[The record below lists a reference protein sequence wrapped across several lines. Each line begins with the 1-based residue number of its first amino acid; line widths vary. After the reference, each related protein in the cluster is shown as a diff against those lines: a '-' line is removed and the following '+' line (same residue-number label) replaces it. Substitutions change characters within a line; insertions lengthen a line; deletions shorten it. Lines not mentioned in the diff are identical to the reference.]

1 MDNPPPVCPLCGKP
15 FVEGVRQRILRISA
29 GLAVRKQEFVYQM
42 PLIEIIA
49 ASLGCGALSKKAS
62 DLYIKIAG
70 QVGTESNLWLQDGD
84 VVLKGIPDAVVGG
97 IKAVKE
103 NRFKIRYGFD
113 GQYGQILLA

>member
-15 FVEGVRQRILRISA
+15 FVEGVRQRIARISS
-29 GLAVRKQEFVYQM
+29 GLAIRKQEFVYQM

-49 ASLGCGALSKKAS
+49 ASLDCGAGSKKAA

-70 QVGTESNLWLQDGD
+70 QAGNESNLWFQDGE
-84 VVLKGIPDAVVGG
+84 VALKGIPDVVIEG

-103 NRFKIRYGFD
+103 NRFKIKYGFD